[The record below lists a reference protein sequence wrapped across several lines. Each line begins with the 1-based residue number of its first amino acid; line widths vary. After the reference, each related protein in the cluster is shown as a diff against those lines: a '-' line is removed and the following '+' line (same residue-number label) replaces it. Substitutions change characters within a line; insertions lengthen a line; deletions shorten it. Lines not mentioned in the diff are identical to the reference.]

1 MIDFPYLPDIIE
13 STPSKIVMV
22 VVDGLGGLP
31 HPKTGQSELQTAHTP
46 NLDRLAQNSAT
57 GLTVPV
63 LPGIAP
69 GSGPGHLALF
79 GYDPTKY
86 VIGRGVLEGLGIG
99 ADLRDGDVAA
109 RGNFCILDDTGCIS
123 DRRAG
128 RISTLESAPLCAML
142 NQIEM
147 PGVELSVQSVRDY
160 RFVLTLR
167 GKGLHSG
174 IAGTDPGRVGMEPQP
189 ATATSPEAR
198 WTAEVINS
206 FVAQANQR
214 LQDNERANMVLLRGW
229 SQLPDLP
236 PFGGAYRLTP
246 GAIAAYPMYRG
257 LAKTVGMQIIS
268 TGSTFAEEVKTVGV
282 ALETHDFLYVHYKA
296 ADATGEDG
304 DFEGKVKA
312 LEMFDEHIPAI
323 LEPKPDVLVIA
334 GDHATPSVMAAHSWH
349 PVPVL
354 IHSQWTD
361 NSGVPHFDEHA
372 CSNGTLGRIPAV
384 QLMLLVLAHAG
395 KLNKFGP

>member
-13 STPSKIVMV
+13 RTPSKIVMV

-31 HPKTGQSELQTAHTP
+31 HPKTGKSELQTAHTP
-46 NLDRLAQNSAT
+46 NLDRLAQRSDT

-79 GYDPTKY
+79 GYDPTKH

-99 ADLRDGDVAA
+99 ADLREGDVAA
-109 RGNFCILDDTGCIS
+109 RGNFCIVDDTGCIL

-128 RISTLESAPLCAML
+128 RISTSESAPLCEML
-142 NQIEM
+142 NRIEM

-160 RFVLTLR
+160 RFVLILR
-167 GKGLHSG
+167 GAGLDPA
-174 IAGTDPGRVGMEPQP
+174 IVGTDPGRVGMEPQQ
-189 ATATSPEAR
+189 ATATNSDAR

-206 FVAQANQR
+206 FVGRANQR

-236 PFGGAYRLTP
+236 PFGDAYRLTP

-257 LAKTVGMQIIS
+257 LAQTVGMQIIS
-268 TGSTFAEEVKTVGV
+268 SGSTFTDEVKTIGT
-282 ALETHDFLYVHYKA
+282 ALEDHDFLYVHYKA

-304 DFEGKVKA
+304 DFDGKVEA
-312 LEMFDEHIPAI
+312 LEKFDEHIPAI
-323 LEPKPDVLVIA
+323 LEAKPDVLVIA
-334 GDHATPSVMAAHSWH
+334 GDHATPSVLAAHSWH

-354 IHSQWTD
+354 IHSQWTG
-361 NSGVPHFDEHA
+361 NNGVPHFDEQA